1 MEAADIAGTA
11 LDERVAATCG
21 ALNRLFGELV
31 DQIAELLAD
40 NLWQIGGIRSPEHWV
55 QWRTGLSGNHAAEL
69 VRIARRSAGLPH
81 CTAALRDGTMSLDQ
95 LDVVARNV
103 PDRYDADVV
112 DIAQMST
119 VAQLNRALSKM
130 PFTDEPDT
138 APPPS
143 IDEVRTTTD
152 RHGRYRLRACGP
164 ADQGTIID
172 RALHEARDALFA
184 AGQTDVTDWDALVE
198 IAQRSLDTITT
209 PTRRDRYRA
218 YIHLDTNG
226 GWLNNGP
233 HLPHHLVDQL
243 TCDGTLRPVWETNGR
258 PVALGRTTRTVPED
272 LRRLILDRDRGCRH
286 PACLNRRFL
295 DIHHL
300 VHWNHGGTTDPSN
313 LLALCGTH
321 HRAHHAGELSI
332 TGDPEQPDGLI
343 FRNRHGV
350 RILGPQPKPPDH
362 HPPPGQPYPGPTG
375 ETFHTLWWNIPD
387 RPPPNAA

>member
-69 VRIARRSAGLPH
+69 VRIARRSTALPQ

-138 APPPS
+138 PPPPPV
-143 IDEVRTTTD
+143 DEVRTSTD
-152 RHGRYRLRACGP
+152 RHGRYRLHACGP
-164 ADQGTIID
+164 ADKGAIID
-172 RALHEARDALFA
+172 QAPSEARDALFH
-184 AGQTDVTDWDALVE
+184 AGRTDVTDWDALVE

-209 PTRRDRYRA
+209 RHTARPLPGLRPPRHQRRMAEQRTPPPRPP
-218 YIHLDTNG
+218 G
-226 GWLNNGP
+226 RR
-233 HLPHHLVDQL
+233 L
-243 TCDGTLRPVWETNGR
+243 TCDGKLRPVWETDGR
-258 PVALGRTTRTVPED
+258 PVAFGRTARIVPDD
-272 LRRLILDRDRGCRH
+272 LRR
-286 PACLNRRFL
+286 P
-295 DIHHL
+295 
-300 VHWNHGGTTDPSN
+300 DPRPRPR
-313 LLALCGTH
+313 LPPPRL
-321 HRAHHAGELSI
+321 R
-332 TGDPEQPDGLI
+332 QPPVP
-343 FRNRHGV
+343 R
-350 RILGPQPKPPDH
+350 
-362 HPPPGQPYPGPTG
+362 HPPPRPLARRRHHRPSEPARPVRPT
-375 ETFHTLWWNIPD
+375 PP
-387 RPPPNAA
+387 RPPRR